1 MRDLLSSKRATLGL
15 RAASLLALA
24 LAFVSA
30 TARAQDEVRIEDPT
44 RNLSH
49 FFERLRAAEGR
60 RPGAIA
66 RISMYGESTNAT
78 DRVTSAIRR
87 QLQATFGDSGKGFIP
102 VVPGWPTQMHQDASW
117 TRSGPWQTWIVNR
130 RGHPLQRYGL
140 GGVLAQSRN
149 ANARARFATVQQG
162 SVGRAVSRFT
172 LFYQAY
178 EDGGAVQ
185 LSVDGAAPSTVE
197 TQATEI
203 EDRVHTVEVADG
215 AHALELRPADDRPV
229 RLYGVV
235 MERDRPGVVVD
246 GLMLV
251 GAFTRVLGQF
261 DRAHW
266 QRQIALRETDLL
278 VFWMGGNDAIATS
291 TGFSPTRYVAD
302 FERSIRT
309 ARAGRPAA
317 SCLIVSVMDAAE
329 ATDGRIR
336 TLDRIPRVVD
346 AQREVATR
354 TNCAFFDLFHA
365 LGGPG
370 TMARWRQTRLSEGD
384 FHHLTPSGAEAVGT
398 KIVEALLASYRAR

>member
-1 MRDLLSSKRATLGL
+1 MLLSA
-15 RAASLLALA
+15 ALA
-24 LAFVSA
+24 LFTA
-30 TARAQDEVRIEDPT
+30 TSFAQTEPPVRIEDPSG
-44 RNLSH
+44 NLRH
-49 FFERLRAAEGR
+49 FFDRLRAAEAGR
-60 RPGAIA
+60 RDGIA

-87 QLQATFGDSGKGFIP
+87 QLQAVFGDAGKGFIP
-102 VVPGWPTQMHQDASW
+102 VVPGWPTQAHQDASW
-117 TRSGPWQTWIVNR
+117 HRSGPWQTWVVNR

-149 ANARARFATVQQG
+149 GNARAEFATVREG
-162 SVGRAVSRFT
+162 PIGRAVSRFT

-178 EDGGAVQ
+178 EGGGGVE
-185 LSVDGAAPSTVE
+185 LRVDGAAPAVVE
-197 TQATEI
+197 TQAAET
-203 EDRVHTVEVADG
+203 EDRVHTMQVADG
-215 AHALELRPADDRPV
+215 AHELELRPTDDRPV

-278 VFWMGGNDAIATS
+278 VFWLGGNDAIATS
-291 TGFSPTRYVAD
+291 TGFSPTRYTDD

-309 ARAGRPAA
+309 ARAGRPSA
-317 SCLIVSVMDAAE
+317 SCLVVSVMDAAE
-329 ATDGRIR
+329 ASEGRVR

-346 AQREVATR
+346 AQREVASR
-354 TNCAFFDLFHA
+354 TGCAFFDLFHA
-365 LGGPG
+365 AGGQG
-370 TMARWRQTRLSEGD
+370 TMARWRASNPRLAEGD
-384 FHHLTPSGAEAVGT
+384 FRHLTPAGAEAVGT
-398 KIVEALLASYRAR
+398 RIVEALLASYRDR